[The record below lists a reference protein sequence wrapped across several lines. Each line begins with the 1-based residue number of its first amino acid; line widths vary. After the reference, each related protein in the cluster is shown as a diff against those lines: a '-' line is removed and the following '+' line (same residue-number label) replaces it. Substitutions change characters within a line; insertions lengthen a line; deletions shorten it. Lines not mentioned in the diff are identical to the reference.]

1 MKEICRYR
9 MGIKSIS
16 RYTNFFV
23 CKNFFTPGIWTLLQ
37 DSFLFGWSIPNN
49 ALTCSH
55 ANWV

>member
-23 CKNFFTPGIWTLLQ
+23 CTKFFHPWNQ
-37 DSFLFGWSIPNN
+37 DFIAGFIFIRIE
-49 ALTCSH
+49 
-55 ANWV
+55 